1 MTGVQTCAL
10 PISAEGGNAI
20 IDVSLPAVVSCDKG
34 SIKVRKSNVKGIMM
48 AKRAQVDVKA
58 VSPPA
63 SSVTIVSQVMPPA
76 KPAGKKFE
84 GGDAAQTVAQLLR
97 DEANI
102 I

>member
-1 MTGVQTCAL
+1 MFGVIEHTN
-10 PISAEGGNAI
+10 PIPLSKCIWAVAVAI
-20 IDVSLPAVVSCDKG
+20 T
-34 SIKVRKSNVKGIMM
+34 R
-48 AKRAQVDVKA
+48 A

-63 SSVTIVSQVMPPA
+63 ASVTVVSQVMPPA

-84 GGDAAQTVAQLLR
+84 GASSAQTVAQLLR